1 MSQQFSAY
9 TYPDFIFK
17 PKTFDE
23 SQELTDQP
31 RFHTWYKGVLTK
43 SEIYERL
50 LPDGESA
57 ALRIDGPSD
66 GAIVLDGKGSLRL
79 LTGVRGPDSGPDS
92 GRLYIHTYGQ
102 VAKHEGRTNIEYSS
116 GDDTSEK
123 QALNMIA
130 YGDVVEQTIGGTR
143 YLRAQKIVIE
153 ASEEL
158 MLVGK
163 TQVTIQ
169 AGAAGGGT
177 ITMNAGSIE
186 KYTSNDKE
194 IIIGQKMEF
203 GVSEKTTLSFDPR
216 ASSNIVSPGH
226 INWSILGDY
235 KQWIGG
241 AEQHIVAGNPIN
253 IPLIKDRSSTY
264 TVKTA
269 IGAMTFDAAGLI
281 SEKAGGIISQIA
293 GGEIDIKAGGAYNA
307 DVAGA
312 YAIKVGGAYSANAG
326 GDASMAAGGTANIT
340 SAGVVNVI
348 GVGNVNIK
356 GALILLN

>member
-1 MSQQFSAY
+1 MSQFSAY
-9 TYPDFIFK
+9 TYPDYIFK
-17 PKTFDE
+17 PTTSGE
-23 SQELTDQP
+23 VQELKDQP
-31 RFHTWYKGVLTK
+31 RFHTWYKGTLTG
-43 SEIYERL
+43 SEIYERM
-50 LPDGESA
+50 LPDGEST

-66 GAIVLDGKGSLRL
+66 GAIVLDNMGSIRL
-79 LTGVRGPDSGPDS
+79 LAGVRDEDRGPSS
-92 GRLYIHTYGQ
+92 GRLYVHTYGQ
-102 VAKHEGRTNIEYSS
+102 VQKHEGRTNIEYSS
-116 GDDTSEK
+116 GDDTTEK

-158 MLVGK
+158 MLIGK

-169 AGAAGGGT
+169 AGGSGGGT

-194 IIIGQKMEF
+194 VILGQKMEF

-235 KQWIGG
+235 RQWIGG
-241 AEQHIVAGNPIN
+241 AEQHIVAGNAIN
-253 IPLIKDRSSTY
+253 IPLIKARDTTY
-264 TVKTA
+264 SVKTVVGGQSYQSA
-269 IGAMTFDAAGLI
+269 DFITTN
-281 SEKAGGIISQIA
+281 AGGSISDIA
-293 GGEIDIKAGGAYNA
+293 GGAIDVKAGGAYNA

-312 YAIKVGGAYSANAG
+312 YAIKAGGAFSANAG
-326 GDASMAAGGTANIT
+326 GAASMTAGGVASVTAAGAVNI
-340 SAGVVNVI
+340 I

>member
-1 MSQQFSAY
+1 MSQFSAY

-17 PKTFDE
+17 PKTFNE
-23 SQELTDQP
+23 SQELKDQP
-31 RFHTWYKGVLTK
+31 RFHTWYKGTLTG
-43 SEIYERL
+43 SEIYERV
-50 LPDGESA
+50 LPDGESK

-79 LTGVRGPDSGPDS
+79 LTGIRDKETGPDS
-92 GRLYIHTYGQ
+92 GRLYVRTYGQ
-102 VAKHEGRTNIEYSS
+102 VQKHEGRTNIEYSS
-116 GDDTSEK
+116 GDDTEK
-123 QALNMIA
+123 QALNMVA

-158 MLVGK
+158 LLIGK

-169 AGAAGGGT
+169 AGGAGGGT

-194 IIIGQKMEF
+194 IIIGQKLEF

-216 ASSNIVSPGH
+216 ASANIVSPGH

-253 IPLIKDRSSTY
+253 IPLIKARDSAYS
-264 TVKTA
+264 VKTL
-269 IGAMTFDAAGLI
+269 IGGQIYDAADFINRKAGGLI
-281 SEKAGGIISQIA
+281 SDIA
-293 GGEIDIKAGGAYNA
+293 GGAIDVKAGGAYNA

-312 YAIKVGGAYSANAG
+312 YAIKAGGAFSANAG
-326 GDASMAAGGTANIT
+326 GAANLTGGASVAVT
-340 SAGVVNVI
+340 SAGTVAVI
-348 GVGNVNIK
+348 GVGNVTIR
-356 GALILLN
+356 GATIFLN